1 MLTSLL
7 SVYIASVIQNNTVS
21 IFNLREEPAP
31 SIVKTAS
38 ANLSDIEE
46 SKYIPLKNPEFI
58 SPIIQASSA
67 LVMDIKTGMI
77 LFEKN
82 SHDRRQIA
90 SLTKLMTATI
100 IMEENNLD
108 DTVTVSANASKA
120 TGSTMYLATGE
131 KISVRNL
138 IYGMIINSSNDAAI
152 ALAEFNAGDITK
164 FVEKMNKKASTLGLL
179 NTHFS
184 NPVGLDNKEN
194 YASSYDLAKLSQYI
208 YQKKFIKE
216 AAEIEK
222 LTVYSVDTKY
232 KHKLESTNELLDT
245 DFIKFKGLKTGTT
258 DQAGLCIITVAEN
271 ADGNEILTVLLHS
284 PDRFKET
291 KILADW
297 TFRAYNWQR

>member
-1 MLTSLL
+1 
-7 SVYIASVIQNNTVS
+7 
-21 IFNLREEPAP
+21 LREDSAP

-38 ANLSDIEE
+38 ANLSDIEK

-58 SPIIQASSA
+58 SPIIQAPAA
-67 LVMDIKTGMI
+67 LVMDLKTGMI

-82 SHDRRQIA
+82 SHERRQIA

-108 DTVTVSANASKA
+108 DTVTISSAATKA
-120 TGSTMYLATGE
+120 TGSTMYLTTGE
-131 KISVRNL
+131 KILVRDL
-138 IYGMIINSSNDAAI
+138 LYGMIINSSNDAAI
-152 ALAEFNAGDITK
+152 ALAEFNTGDTKK
-164 FVEKMNKKASTLGLL
+164 FVEKMNKKALALGLL

-184 NPVGLDNKEN
+184 NPIGLDDKDN
-194 YASSYDLAKLSQYI
+194 YASAYDLAKLSQYI

-222 LTVYSVDTKY
+222 ITVYSIDKKY

-245 DFIKFKGLKTGTT
+245 DFITFKGLKTGTT

-271 ADGNEILTVLLHS
+271 EDENEILTILLRS